1 MSELIKGAGK
11 SKLRLYF
18 TTALMLAL
26 AITGGLFA
34 YAYTTRTTALSVTDA
49 KSDFASVTVNN
60 TVGSYSIFGSYRGR
74 IPQGNL
80 FAVTPAANYPGDL
93 EVSVYLDNIDQ
104 LSYKYG
110 LLLMRI
116 RFVDSGN
123 STVDVDGIQK
133 PLSLNNGVVTFTAST
148 LLAANTTYYIQTTG
162 GVYRTFPWA
171 YIGTSGGTYA
181 PSITADVLQAGL

>member
-11 SKLRLYF
+11 SKLRLYLA
-18 TTALMLAL
+18 TALLLAL
-26 AITGGLFA
+26 AVTGGLFA
-34 YAYTTRTTALSVTDA
+34 YAYTTQTTALSVTGA
-49 KSDFASVTVNN
+49 AADFASVTVNN
-60 TVGSYSIFGSYRGR
+60 TVGNYTVFGSYRGR

-80 FAVTPAANYPGDL
+80 FNVTLAANYPGDL

-110 LLLMRI
+110 LLLMRV

-133 PLSLNNGVVTFTAST
+133 PLSLSNGVVSFTAKDLT
-148 LLAANTTYYIQTTG
+148 ANTTYYIQTTG
-162 GVYRTFPWA
+162 GVYRAFPWA

>member
-11 SKLRLYF
+11 SKLRRYF
-18 TTALMLAL
+18 ATALMLTL
-26 AITGGLFA
+26 AVTGGLFA
-34 YAYTTRTTALSVTDA
+34 YAYTTRTTVLSVTDA
-49 KSDFASVTVNN
+49 AADFAMVTVNN

-80 FAVTPAANYPGDL
+80 FNVTPAANYPGDL

-133 PLSLNNGVVTFTAST
+133 PLSLNNGVVSFTAT
-148 LLAANTTYYIQTTG
+148 GLTANTTYYIQTTG
-162 GVYRTFPWA
+162 GVYRAFPWA
-171 YIGTSGGTYA
+171 YINTSGGSYA
-181 PSITADVLQAGL
+181 PSITADVVQAGL

>member
-1 MSELIKGAGK
+1 MSEVIKGAGK
-11 SKLRLYF
+11 SKLRQYF
-18 TTALMLAL
+18 VTALMLTL

-49 KSDFASVTVNN
+49 ASDFASVTVNN
-60 TVGSYSIFGSYRGR
+60 TVGSFSIFGSYRGR

-123 STVDVDGIQK
+123 GTVDVDGIQK
-133 PLSLNNGVVTFTAST
+133 PLSLNNGVVSFTAT
-148 LLAANTTYYIQTTG
+148 GLTANTTYYIQTTG
-162 GVYRTFPWA
+162 GVYRAFPWA
-171 YIGTSGGTYA
+171 YINTSGGTYA
-181 PSITADVLQAGL
+181 PSITADVVQAGL

>member
-11 SKLRLYF
+11 SKLRLYLA
-18 TTALMLAL
+18 TALLLAL
-26 AITGGLFA
+26 AVTGGLFA
-34 YAYTTRTTALSVTDA
+34 YAYTTQTTALSVTGA
-49 KSDFASVTVNN
+49 AADFASVTVNN
-60 TVGSYSIFGSYRGR
+60 TVGNFTIFGSYRGR

-80 FAVTPAANYPGDL
+80 FNVTPAANYPGDL

-133 PLSLNNGVVTFTAST
+133 PLTLSNGVVSFTAT
-148 LLAANTTYYIQTTG
+148 GLTANTTYYIQTTG
-162 GVYRTFPWA
+162 GVYRAFPWA